1 MTLQKNTLY
10 YAAGI
15 LLIATLI
22 FGFLF
27 LQKRAEAPTLAT
39 GPLKTVT
46 NEDFGLSFS
55 FPEGPDEFTLIEPP
69 EGQAG
74 IQKAYVLMPTSEFNA
89 YKESEEAREAPAGI
103 QLFIIAEEPEPETE
117 TASGTERLDRMT
129 RLKNWATERDSLTQF
144 TRAKAEPEV
153 VEIDGLKA
161 YKYSAD
167 GLYQQTIYLASYK
180 NRIYMFVS
188 QYNDPADITA
198 VQFEPIIQSISFN

>member
-15 LLIATLI
+15 LFIATLI

-27 LQKRAEAPTLAT
+27 LQKRAEAPTTAAGT
-39 GPLKTVT
+39 ERMVT
-46 NEDFGLSFS
+46 DETYGISFR
-55 FPEGPDEFTLIEPP
+55 FKEGPDAFTLVEPP

-74 IQKAYVLMPTSEFNA
+74 IQKAYVLLPTGDFNT
-89 YKESEEAREAPAGI
+89 YKESEDAREAPAGM
-103 QLFIIAEEPEPETE
+103 QLFIFAEEPETDDE

-129 RLKNWATERDSLTQF
+129 RLKNWAVERDSLTQF
-144 TRAKAEPEV
+144 TKASTEPEV

-161 YKYSAD
+161 LKYKAD
-167 GLYQQTIYLASYK
+167 GLYQQTVYLASYK

-188 QYNDPADITA
+188 QYNDPTDSTA
-198 VQFEPIIQSISFN
+198 LEFEPLIESISFN

>member
-10 YAAGI
+10 YAAGV
-15 LLIATLI
+15 LLILTLI

-39 GPLKTVT
+39 GTERTVV
-46 NEDFGLSFS
+46 NEEVGLSFS
-55 FPEGPDEFTLIEPP
+55 FPEGPEAFTLIEPP

-74 IQKAYVLMPTSEFNA
+74 ILKAYVLMPTADFNA
-89 YKESEEAREAPAGI
+89 YKESEDAREAPAGI
-103 QLFIIAEEPEPETE
+103 QLFVFAEEDKVEEE
-117 TASGTERLDRMT
+117 TASGTEKLDRMT

-144 TRAKAEPEV
+144 TRAKATPAE

-161 YKYSAD
+161 LKYNAD

-188 QYNDPADITA
+188 QYNEATDSTA
-198 VQFEPIIQSISFN
+198 IQFEPLIESISFN